1 MTENAEPVPETIA
14 LAPWT
19 GPWEPDDPNANFK
32 AEVALY
38 ATQDPMP
45 TLRAMGES
53 MGIPVGALAR
63 YVLAR
68 YATYGSGGLL
78 EMGPTL
84 VHRLWEPIEEAEAAA
99 TPEERLK
106 AYGQLREMISWLR
119 LPLVEDGG
127 YE

>member
-1 MTENAEPVPETIA
+1 MTDHGAERTEVIVLE
-14 LAPWT
+14 PWT
-19 GPWEPDDPNANFK
+19 GPWELNDPNANFK

-45 TLRAMGES
+45 TLRSMGEA
-53 MGIPVGALAR
+53 MDLPVGALAR

-84 VHRLWEPIEEAEAAA
+84 VHRLWEPIETAEKQA
-99 TPEERLK
+99 TPEGRLQ
-106 AYGQLREMISWLR
+106 AYEQLRDMISWLR
-119 LPLVEDGG
+119 LPLVDEGG
-127 YE
+127 Y